1 MLVIGGSGFYEDM
14 HRARGS
20 LYRLTSTPPHDCQEM
35 VPLIANVTARRMP
48 LPVFGAGLIE
58 AIDDFLAHHG
68 HLLDTAPEEAPVDV
82 WPAAA
87 GATT

>member
-1 MLVIGGSGFYEDM
+1 MAL
-14 HRARGS
+14 S
-20 LYRLTSTPPHDCQEM
+20 LLITEADC
-35 VPLIANVTARRMP
+35 
-48 LPVFGAGLIE
+48 AGLIQ

-68 HLLDTAPEEAPVDV
+68 HLLDTAPEEAPADV